1 MPDKNAA
8 RERLLAKRDELEER
22 VRRIDRDLHKREEP
36 MSADFAEQVVEQ
48 ENLDVLYSLEAEG
61 RLELVRI
68 ERALERLDRD
78 EYTVCSRC
86 GKPIAAARLEAIPHA
101 DTCIAC
107 AD

>member
-1 MPDKNAA
+1 MPEMNAV

-22 VRRIDRDLHKREEP
+22 VQRIDRDLRKREEP

-61 RLELVRI
+61 RMELVRI
-68 ERALERLDRD
+68 KRALERIDSD

-86 GKPIAAARLEAIPHA
+86 GKPIAAARLEAIPYA
-101 DTCIAC
+101 DTCIGC

>member
-1 MPDKNAA
+1 MPEMNAV
-8 RERLLAKRDELEER
+8 REGLLAKRDELEER
-22 VRRIDRDLHKREEP
+22 LRRIDRDLRKREEP

-61 RLELVRI
+61 RTELARV
-68 ERALERLDRD
+68 ERALERIATD

-86 GKPIAAARLEAIPHA
+86 GKTIAPQRLEAIPHA
-101 DTCIAC
+101 DTCIRC